1 MARKTAYIAPDR
13 RILAHFNDPD
23 VRAGEAFEKLI
34 YRERI
39 HVVSSRRVQCLTVS
53 LRLPVLP
60 GFLRFLP
67 VRPSRMSCAQSIP
80 SPCMTSMAAKP
91 AVVSALSAMVAGPMM
106 SLAPRRARTIHA
118 ARRATRVRPMIRKS
132 AFRISRLTAR
142 RMTMAEA
149 DMAGRTTLAARHTS
163 DLLTLWAAPQLTGGR
178 PC

>member
-1 MARKTAYIAPDR
+1 MAGYSPHIQADR
-13 RILAHFNDPD
+13 RVLAHFALSDA
-23 VRAGEAFEKLI
+23 RAGGAFAKVN
-34 YRERI
+34 YREDI
-39 HVVSSRRVQCLTVS
+39 QDVSSRRVQCLTVS

-67 VRPSRMSCAQSIP
+67 VRPSRMSCAQSIH
-80 SPCMTSMAAKP
+80 SLSMTNTVATP
-91 AVVSALSAMVAGPMM
+91 AVVTAPSAMVADPMM

-132 AFRISRLTAR
+132 AFHISRLTAR